1 MQNNRP
7 KYVSDLKQTT
17 TRKIKRET
25 LHTAQVPLKRHK
37 GALVTGSSDNS
48 YIHLMLSVILAQTS
62 NFIF

>member
-7 KYVSDLKQTT
+7 KYVSDLKQTNNSQN
-17 TRKIKRET
+17 KKGNPN
-25 LHTAQVPLKRHK
+25 TAQVPLKRHK
-37 GALVTGSSDNS
+37 GALVTGSSGNS